1 MGVDLPDIL
10 PDTSLNDF
18 NYYLDTQRLRIAV
31 SNMKNANTKEELE
44 EIKIKVL
51 QHLSKLPA
59 GKAHLIPPFNCPPLL
74 LILRASHSSF
84 HLFAVPSAQF
94 LYVPPPQERA
104 ELPEED
110 LDIKGGGQ
118 VHDEHRVAKPED
130 VGDQGKVPGEDPLDA
145 AGKVKAEGGDMEA
158 ASIES
163 SEALKGGSR
172 GPSSPSA
179 AAAAA
184 AAPPPVAGTMDVD
197 KPSAPAPAKGMMD
210 LLEDDS

>member
-1 MGVDLPDIL
+1 
-10 PDTSLNDF
+10 
-18 NYYLDTQRLRIAV
+18 
-31 SNMKNANTKEELE
+31 
-44 EIKIKVL
+44 
-51 QHLSKLPA
+51 
-59 GKAHLIPPFNCPPLL
+59 
-74 LILRASHSSF
+74 
-84 HLFAVPSAQF
+84 VPSAQF

-110 LDIKGGGQ
+110 LDVKGGGH

-130 VGDQGKVPGEDPLDA
+130 VGDEGKVPGEDPLDA
-145 AGKVKAEGGDMEA
+145 SAAAGKVKAEGVSVKGEGGGMEA

-172 GPSSPSA
+172 GPSSPA

-184 AAPPPVAGTMDVD
+184 AAAAEPMDVE

-210 LLEDDS
+210 LLEDDADF